1 MEQLTT
7 RIGIEPGLGLVGRFG
22 DTAILIPRDPGGAGP
37 DETISEL
44 LALAA
49 EVGSDRQA
57 PANTIASR
65 LAAWV
70 IGHMSGDAPAFGIVA
85 PMRDGVFMFLRG
97 AVWCTITEGGATRQV
112 SGEQALTWV
121 DQIVPGT
128 FERLAIGSAAGPPV
142 QADPLTDLRSGVVPG
157 QGFVLSRTAGAPG
170 SEPALAESGTGVAG
184 TEADGPGLAGAGV
197 AGPSSA
203 GADVAGAG
211 VSAGAGA
218 GVAGAGVAGLA
229 GDGADVASAGSA
241 GADVDRPGFAEA
253 DPADGRLAEAGVAGA
268 DSGWGGSADADPA
281 FADPDFA
288 GSAGAGPASAGAD
301 SGWAG
306 ASSAEADAAWGGSAD
321 SGSAGAGSADSGSAD
336 SGSAGAGLAG
346 ARPADD
352 DVDDR
357 AGTGFAGSGDG
368 SEAGPE
374 SDTDARSGFAWPRS
388 EETPGPVTDQPQ
400 EGWALR
406 AESQQNYQPTMVAR
420 SSEYEAAPRRAEPGL
435 DEDDRPADNRG
446 GFPEVALQPV
456 QATTIAPVQS
466 RSADK
471 PLPLGKL
478 VSQDGLTIVLDRVY
492 VLGREPQQDPSVE
505 SGEAAPVQ
513 LPDPDHVISRV
524 HAYVSVENGIVLV
537 RDAESMHGTYLS
549 PPGDEQWSRIGTEP
563 SPLPPGWSLQIGPQ
577 VFTFTLAEPEDD
589 R

>member
-22 DTAILIPRDPGGAGP
+22 DTAILIPRDQAGSGP
-37 DETISEL
+37 DGSISEL

-85 PMRDGVFMFLRG
+85 PMRDGVFIFLRG
-97 AVWCTITEGGATRQV
+97 AVWCTITEGGSTREV

-121 DQIVPGT
+121 DQIVPGG
-128 FERLAIGSAAGPPV
+128 FERLAIGGVARQPV
-142 QADPLTDLRSGVVPG
+142 QADPLTDLRLGVVPG
-157 QGFVLSRTAGAPG
+157 QGFVLSRTAGMPG
-170 SEPALAESGTGVAG
+170 SEPALAESGGGVAG
-184 TEADGPGLAGAGV
+184 TDVGGAGFAGSGSDVAGGGMAGSGV
-197 AGPSSA
+197 AGS
-203 GADVAGAG
+203 
-211 VSAGAGA
+211 
-218 GVAGAGVAGLA
+218 GVAGAG
-229 GDGADVASAGSA
+229 SAGFSSA
-241 GADVDRPGFAEA
+241 DADVDRP
-253 DPADGRLAEAGVAGA
+253 DLAEV
-268 DSGWGGSADADPA
+268 
-281 FADPDFA
+281 
-288 GSAGAGPASAGAD
+288 GSAGSLL
-301 SGWAG
+301 
-306 ASSAEADAAWGGSAD
+306 AEADAVTGVDSAWAD
-321 SGSAGAGSADSGSAD
+321 SAGAGSAGAGSAGAGSGWGGAGSAEAD
-336 SGSAGAGLAG
+336 VAD
-346 ARPADD
+346 PA
-352 DVDDR
+352 V
-357 AGTGFAGSGDG
+357 AGFAGSGAGGG
-368 SEAGPE
+368 SGPE
-374 SDTDARSGFAWPRS
+374 APTDARSGFAWPGS
-388 EETPGPVTDQPQ
+388 EETPGLAEDQPQ

-406 AESQQNYQPTMVAR
+406 AESGQNHQPTMIAR
-420 SSEYEAAPRRAEPGL
+420 PSDYEAAHGRPEPGL
-435 DEDDRPADNRG
+435 DDDRPASGRG
-446 GFPEVALQPV
+446 GFPEPHQPV

-466 RSADK
+466 RPAEK
-471 PLPLGKL
+471 PLPLGML
-478 VSQDGLTIVLDRVY
+478 VSQDGLAIVLDRVY

-577 VFTFTLAEPEDD
+577 IFTFKLAEPEDD

>member
-22 DTAILIPRDPGGAGP
+22 DTAILIPRDPADSGSDGS
-37 DETISEL
+37 ISEL

-97 AVWCTITEGGATRQV
+97 AVWCTITEGGTTRQV

-128 FERLAIGSAAGPPV
+128 FERLAIGGAAGQPV

-157 QGFVLSRTAGAPG
+157 QGFVLSRTAGTPE

-184 TEADGPGLAGAGV
+184 ADAAGAGF
-197 AGPSSA
+197 AGADAAGAGFA
-203 GADVAGAG
+203 GADVN
-211 VSAGAGA
+211 
-218 GVAGAGVAGLA
+218 
-229 GDGADVASAGSA
+229 
-241 GADVDRPGFAEA
+241 RPGFAEA
-253 DPADGRLAEAGVAGA
+253 DSAGGHLAEAGVAEADSAWGDSGGADSASADSAFADSADAGSAFAGADSAWAGAGSGSAGAGSAEA
-268 DSGWGGSADADPA
+268 DSGWGGSAG
-281 FADPDFA
+281 A
-288 GSAGAGPASAGAD
+288 GSAGARS
-301 SGWAG
+301 
-306 ASSAEADAAWGGSAD
+306 
-321 SGSAGAGSADSGSAD
+321 
-336 SGSAGAGLAG
+336 
-346 ARPADD
+346 ADD
-352 DVDDR
+352 DMSDR
-357 AGTGFAGSGDG
+357 AGVGFAGSG
-368 SEAGPE
+368 SGPE
-374 SDTDARSGFAWPRS
+374 SDTDARAGFAWPRS
-388 EETPGPVTDQPQ
+388 EEMPGPATDQPQ

-406 AESQQNYQPTMVAR
+406 AESQQNYQPTMVGR
-420 SSEYEAAPRRAEPGL
+420 SAEYEAAPRRAEPGL
-435 DEDDRPADNRG
+435 DEDDRPADDRG

-466 RSADK
+466 RAADK
-471 PLPLGKL
+471 PLPLGML

-577 VFTFTLAEPEDD
+577 VFTFKLAEPEDD